1 LPTSPT
7 RRRPATAPEPSV
19 EEGTPDNEDD
29 VSTPIRVLLVDDSAV
44 VRHLVADIL
53 RTEDGIEVVGVAEN
67 GRRGLERI
75 EALRPD
81 VVVCDVEMP
90 ELDGLATLRELRPR
104 WPRLPVIMF
113 STLTERGAASTLSAL
128 AAGANDYVTKPGR
141 LAGRGEAEEAVRQSL
156 VPLVRNW
163 GRLARSRPVAS
174 SVTPRAPS
182 ARPMPVSAVVLGSS
196 TGGPVALGNVI
207 PHLPANLAVPVIIV
221 QHMPPVFTRMLAERL
236 NERSALTVVEAAD
249 GMIVERGTV
258 YIAPGG
264 NHAVVRRSGTDVVI
278 ALDDGP
284 AENSCKPA
292 VDVLFRSAV
301 PVWGGSL
308 LAVVLTGMGQDG
320 LEGVKPIV
328 AAGGSAIVQD
338 EASSVVWGMPGAVAQ
353 AGLAEQILPLDD
365 IPGAIQRRVARDSI
379 VRTA

>member
-1 LPTSPT
+1 
-7 RRRPATAPEPSV
+7 
-19 EEGTPDNEDD
+19 

-44 VRHLVADIL
+44 VRHLVSDIL
-53 RTEDGIEVVGVAEN
+53 RTEDGIEVAGVAEN
-67 GRRGLERI
+67 GRRALERI
-75 EALRPD
+75 EELRPD

-90 ELDGLATLRELRPR
+90 VLDGLATLRELRPR
-104 WPRLPVIMF
+104 WPKLPVIMF

-141 LAGRGEAEEAVRQSL
+141 LAGRAEAEEAVRQSL

-163 GRLARSRPVAS
+163 GRLVRTRRPAAAPVM
-174 SVTPRAPS
+174 PRP
-182 ARPMPVSAVVLGSS
+182 ARPRLAEPVSAVVLGSS
-196 TGGPVALGNVI
+196 TGGPVALTSVI
-207 PHLPANLAVPVIIV
+207 PLLRATLPVPVVIV

-236 NERSALTVVEAAD
+236 DERSSLRVVEAAD
-249 GMIVERGTV
+249 GMAAEAGTV

-264 NHAVVRRSGTDVVI
+264 SHTVVKRVGVDVVL

-284 AENSCKPA
+284 PENSCKPA

-301 PVWGGSL
+301 PVWGRAL

-328 AAGGSAIVQD
+328 AAGGAAIVQD

-353 AGLAEQILPLDD
+353 AGLAEQILPLGD
-365 IPGAIQRRVARDSI
+365 IAGAINLRVARDSV
-379 VRTA
+379 VRSA